1 MASIRGR
8 VNSLASFYKWAE
20 ELIDF
25 WRKYKYIQ
33 VTASDKR
40 SLDANA
46 AIRVAYKQIQEHKE
60 GWTAKD
66 VERHCKLKYGVP
78 IIRKDDVVQDYVLN
92 RALSGATYEQQLKI
106 MDAFAVTS
114 IMSTTQANEMIE
126 CMMQDFPFI
135 VIEKKVTE

>member
-25 WRKYKYIQ
+25 WREHKYIQ

-46 AIRVAYKQIQEHKE
+46 AIRVAYKQIQDHKE

-78 IIRKDDVVQDYVLN
+78 IIRKDDLVQDYVFN
-92 RALSGATYEQQLKI
+92 RTLSGATYEQQLKM

-114 IMSTTQANEMIE
+114 IMSTAQAGEMIE
-126 CMMQDFPFI
+126 CMMQDFNFI
-135 VIEKKVTE
+135 VIEKKP